1 MRDKIR
7 IGDCRFG
14 KGVFAL
20 STIHK
25 GEEILRFAGP
35 LINLEEAR
43 AKGARQ
49 CDPLQIGPG
58 LYVDIGP
65 PGVLVNHSCAPNAG
79 IRDDVR
85 LIAIA
90 DIIAGEEIF
99 YDYSTTM
106 NEDCWTLACLCG
118 SASCRGSVGDF
129 KYLPLHTRQR
139 YLRFGIVQGYLV
151 RQLTRP
157 VRNGERQKLQKESG
171 QQPFRSNGKAK
182 VLQLP

>member
-1 MRDKIR
+1 M
-7 IGDCRFG
+7 
-14 KGVFAL
+14 
-20 STIHK
+20 IHK

-35 LINLEEAR
+35 LINLEEAL
-43 AKGARQ
+43 AKGVRQ

-106 NEDCWTLACLCG
+106 SEDHWTLACLCG
-118 SASCRGSVGDF
+118 NASCRGSVGDF
-129 KYLPLHTRQR
+129 KYLPLHIRQT
-139 YLRFGIVQGYLV
+139 YPRFGIVQGYLV
-151 RQLTRP
+151 RQLTRA
-157 VRNGERQKLQKESG
+157 RAQRGASETAEGIR
-171 QQPFRSNGKAK
+171 AAAM
-182 VLQLP
+182 